1 MIRKIA
7 FVLIIGSVFVF
18 ADDFIIGAYGVDRNF
33 K

>member
-1 MIRKIA
+1 MIKKI
-7 FVLIIGSVFVF
+7 VLILTIGCVF

>member
-7 FVLIIGSVFVF
+7 CVLIISSMFIF